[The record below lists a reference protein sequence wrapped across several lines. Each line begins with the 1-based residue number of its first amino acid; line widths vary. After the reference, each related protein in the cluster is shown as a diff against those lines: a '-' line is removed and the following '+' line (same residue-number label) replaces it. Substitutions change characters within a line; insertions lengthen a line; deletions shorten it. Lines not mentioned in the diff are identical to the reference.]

1 MPSGRSGTVPDA
13 GCNSS
18 SVTSDTSS
26 IPNNSFVLIAR
37 RDIHTHEYVTFQ
49 SKYLTPV
56 IFFMYDLLL
65 LLLHKHLLGSLHF
78 FLLNTEEKVSH
89 VFLILPAELK
99 GSVRTYR
106 VLLLLS
112 PAVTVV
118 TLRVGLHGHGGE
130 EILHCIVAQIVTDLS
145 KLQQVSGSIESTFYK
160 LPQPLNVN
168 PAPHN
173 GD

>member
-1 MPSGRSGTVPDA
+1 
-13 GCNSS
+13 
-18 SVTSDTSS
+18 
-26 IPNNSFVLIAR
+26 
-37 RDIHTHEYVTFQ
+37 
-49 SKYLTPV
+49 
-56 IFFMYDLLL
+56 MYDLLL

-145 KLQQVSGSIESTFYK
+145 KLQQVSGSIESTLYK

-168 PAPHN
+168 PARITVTYLRTFCTKRPATTPIVVGKLAAQTPSRFSVFSSMLAATTSGGAH
-173 GD
+173 